1 MRGELIKAFEYGE
14 LMDMMYIAQ
23 DGTIS
28 RRRIKVLKVGDVL
41 FRAHCFLRGSKR
53 TFIIDNIL
61 ALNRVEY
68 KEELVI

>member
-1 MRGELIKAFEYGE
+1 MREKLIEAIEYGE
-14 LMDMMYIAQ
+14 LMDMMYLAQ

-28 RRRIKVLKVGDVL
+28 RRRIRVMKVGDVL
-41 FRAHCFLRGSKR
+41 VRAHCFLRGSKR

-61 ALNRVEY
+61 ALHRVKY